1 MVGGLPDGACV
12 QSAEEEKISYQG
24 KMSSGTE
31 NTTGLKANSFVK
43 GMNKDVADL
52 YMSDQAWTHAIN
64 AINNSHLGDT
74 GTLSNEP
81 ANYNAANAPYVII
94 GAIHKKDTEWIIFST
109 NNTHSEIG
117 IFNEQSELYTSL
129 VNDDCL
135 GFKTT
140 NLISGACKSNYDCT
154 YSVYWQD
161 NLNPDR
167 TLNLENIPY
176 KTTGA
181 NLSTDPDC
189 FVPEYTN
196 ALDCDALR
204 LHPLVKQPCVTIR
217 KAQGGGQLNNGSYMA
232 VVAYSENGIRL
243 TDYSIPSA
251 PQPLWNHTGIGGS
264 LDITVSQLDQDFEE
278 YELVMIAVINEQTI
292 VKKIGNY
299 PIRQTVVHLD
309 IYGQDLENIP
319 VNRIPMRSV
328 VYEKSQLMTSLG
340 GYLIRSGVT
349 SQPYFNYQQAANKIV
364 TNWAAVEYSR
374 DFYWNG
380 GNLTGYLRDEVYAF
394 FIRWVYN
401 TGARSASYHIPGR
414 ESTPG
419 DRAAV
424 SGSDVVYSNETERWQ
439 VYDTSSIQPTTG
451 TAAENGVVVAKGQM
465 SFWESTERYP
475 DDQPDVW
482 GDLCGKKIR
491 HHKMPSNETT
501 HIHNSQGD
509 KIYILGVQ
517 FSNISHP
524 VDDVGNP
531 ITSIVGYEI
540 MRGSREGNRTIVAK
554 GMFNN
559 MWEYDLKGNTTK
571 KGLYQNY
578 PYNDLRP
585 DKFHVTGYSTLDSGT
600 GNNGDIESTTALSSY
615 KRNYFSFHSPE
626 TSFIK
631 PYLGSNYVKI
641 YTEERGTV
649 RGNFELPYKH
659 PRHKI
664 LTDTAFGTAAVV
676 GLGIAVLAAVG
687 KTTTSGYRDNTDT
700 IWTAPYGIGNAN
712 TNTIFHQES
721 ARESSV
727 GTIIED
733 LIAGTVIDTVGTGT
747 AAAGVITLAAEA
759 TYFMGT
765 AMDQVLTAIYNI
777 AKFRHFELQYNSHGF
792 YSNYSTVT
800 NSSAPAGYAPSFRRL
815 IKTNGTKYI
824 GSGLQDFDATYR
836 INNLNRNK
844 YVAIGLTADLPNPT
858 STVDATRQ
866 RVKDGP
872 GGISHSSPF
881 NEFDSTT
888 VAYYGAIKVDFQNQ
902 YGQLS
907 AITQLPTDSCVF
919 KSSPT
924 AMSSTGVIFGGD
936 VYINRFT
943 EKNPYFFYNTWLLGE
958 PDGTELDYRNH
969 VNGPAP
975 RYWVDFNRYDMTD
988 FDVSITHNPWP
999 HLHFTVPSSFHRL
1012 DRPNSVTGIL
1022 GSGVFALRNTWM
1034 YLFYNGVRDF
1044 FTESELNMAYRDYGE
1059 NDYQKFYDV
1068 YGSSFNDLSTMFRSD
1083 LIKEPTY
1090 YKYDISLTR
1099 SKLFSNFATWGQ
1111 VLPNDYDPKLYST
1124 CFEYYPKRSVYSL
1137 QQQSG
1142 MRRDNWRNYL
1152 PLNYKDFTGK
1162 VSAIKSLNVTGAVI
1176 LFEDAEPV
1184 QFKGVDEL
1192 QTAGGVKITIGDG
1205 GLFAQ
1210 NMQSMVNADDLL
1222 EYGSCTASRS
1232 AVNTPYGMFW
1242 ISQKTGK
1249 IMQYGGS
1256 ISEIS
1261 RDGLKFWFTENLPSK
1276 MLAQYPDYPLYDNP
1290 VAGIG
1295 CQTVYDQQ
1303 YEMLY
1308 FSKKDYAPKRNDLMF
1323 DDPSGVPYYICGQIN
1338 PPPLDPIAPVI
1349 HDKTGGV
1356 AHTDTSCTVPIDL
1369 AIVLDVTG
1377 SMGGVITNLK
1387 SSIPTIVTDIIAA
1400 SGNDYRLALVSVDE
1414 VSGGFADHGGT
1425 SSSPFT
1431 DYVQVLCSFATNNN
1445 GTFNTALTPVITGP
1459 GWGPSGLYGGGGS
1472 GPEPTDLGIKRV
1484 LDGDCGALRPEA
1496 AKIIIM
1502 ITDALPSGGND
1513 NYNPAVDPINVQNIA
1528 DQAAA
1533 ASTRIYTIRTGG
1545 GVSNT
1550 TIGTIHGMYNS
1561 TTGGANYDAASGV
1574 VGPIVSE
1581 IISGLCPPS
1590 CYFTADTYSITEG
1603 DEVNLVWDTINATT
1617 VEIAGLGTVAA
1628 TGSATVHPLT
1638 TTTYYLTVSDSTE
1651 QTSTCSVTINVKS
1664 RAPIPKK
1671 CPCTY
1676 DNPDCFTPCN
1686 WTASY
1691 DPKAKIWVS
1700 FHDWTPDLTI
1710 PAYQHFFTTKGS
1722 GIWKHN
1728 TRWDL
1733 YANYYGKDYPWE
1745 VEFNVTNPS
1754 QVTTLRSIEYWMEA
1768 YKYYNDGKDFNHVL
1782 DVNFDTAIIHNSEQM
1797 SGILKMQV
1805 KAKNNPLQLIAQP
1818 VITPYQMEILV
1829 AKEENK
1835 YRFNTFWDN
1844 TNDRGEFTLNETP
1857 MWITDCNGY
1866 RRTVNPEYI
1875 NYNKPALQRK
1885 KFRHF
1890 GNKIV
1895 LRKTVSGDKK
1905 MILKLEVS
1913 KHLNSP
1919 R

>member
-1 MVGGLPDGACV
+1 
-12 QSAEEEKISYQG
+12 
-24 KMSSGTE
+24 MSNGTA

-81 ANYNAANAPYVII
+81 ANYNADNAPYTII
-94 GAIHKKDTEWIIFST
+94 GAIHKKDTEWVIFST
-109 NNTHSEIG
+109 DNIHSEIG
-117 IFNEQSELYTSL
+117 IFNEQSDTYTGL
-129 VNDDCL
+129 INADCL
-135 GFKTT
+135 GFKKT
-140 NLISGACKSNYDCT
+140 NLISGACKSNYDCS
-154 YSVYWQD
+154 YSVYFQD

-167 TLNLENIPY
+167 ALNLDNIPY
-176 KTTGA
+176 LTTGV
-181 NLSTDPDC
+181 NLSPDPDC
-189 FVPEYTN
+189 FVPEYTHN
-196 ALDCDALR
+196 LDCEALR
-204 LHPLVKQPCVTIR
+204 LHPLVKQPCVNIR

-264 LDITVSQLDQDFEE
+264 LEINVSDLDQDFEE
-278 YELVMIAVINEQTI
+278 YELTMIAVINEQVI

-299 PIRQTVVHLD
+299 PIRQTLVHLD

-319 VNRIPMRSV
+319 VNRIPMHNV
-328 VYEKSQLMTSLG
+328 IYDKSEHMTSLG

-349 SQPYFNYQQAANKIV
+349 SQPYFNYQQAANQII
-364 TNWAAVEYSR
+364 TNWAAVEYSK

-380 GNLTGYLRDEVYAF
+380 GNLTGYMRDEVYSF
-394 FIRWVYN
+394 FIRWVFN

-414 ESTPG
+414 EATSG

-424 SGSDVVYSNETERWQ
+424 TGPDVVYTNETERWQ
-439 VYDTSSIQPTTG
+439 VYDTSTIQPTTG
-451 TAAENGVVVAKGQM
+451 TAAENGVIVAKGQM

-482 GDLCGKKIR
+482 GDLCGKNIR

-501 HIHNSQGD
+501 HIHNNGGD

-524 VDDVGNP
+524 VDAAGNP
-531 ITSIVGYEI
+531 IISIVGYEI
-540 MRGSREGNRTIVAK
+540 LRGSREGNRTIVAK

-559 MWEYDLKGNTTK
+559 MWEYTIKGNTTK

-585 DKFHVTGYSTLDSGT
+585 DRFHVMGYSTLESGE
-600 GNNGDIESTTALSSY
+600 GSQRAIESTAPLNTY
-615 KRNYFSFHSPE
+615 KKDYFSFHSPE
-626 TSFIK
+626 TAFIK

-664 LTDTAFGTAAVV
+664 LTDGAFSTAAAV

-687 KTTTSGYRDNTDT
+687 KTTMQGTKGWVNTT
-700 IWTAPYGIGNAN
+700 YVAPYGVGDSLAEDSHSTSSRDSSIGTAISDLVAGAFDDIIG
-712 TNTIFHQES
+712 TGS
-721 ARESSV
+721 A
-727 GTIIED
+727 
-733 LIAGTVIDTVGTGT
+733 IAGLVLLV
-747 AAAGVITLAAEA
+747 AESV
-759 TYFMGT
+759 YFLGG
-765 AMDQVLTAIYNI
+765 AIDQVMSVIYNMS
-777 AKFRHFELQYNSHGF
+777 KFRHFELQYNSHGF
-792 YSNYSTVT
+792 YSNYAQVT
-800 NSSAPAGYAPSFRRL
+800 NSSTPAGYAPSFRRL
-815 IKTNGTKYI
+815 VKTNGSKYI
-824 GSGLQDFDATYR
+824 GAGLQDFDATYR

-844 YVAIGLTADLPNPT
+844 YVAFGLTANLPNPH

-866 RVKDGP
+866 RVQDGP
-872 GGISHSSPF
+872 GSVSHSNPLS
-881 NEFDSTT
+881 EFESNT
-888 VAYYGAIKVDFQNQ
+888 VAYYGAVKVDFQNQ
-902 YGQLS
+902 YGQLQ

-919 KSSPT
+919 SSSPT
-924 AMSSTGVIFGGD
+924 ALSSTDVIFGGD
-936 VYINRFT
+936 VYINRYT
-943 EKNPYFFYNTWLLGE
+943 DKNPYFFFNTWQMGE
-958 PDGTELDYRNH
+958 PDATELDYRNY

-975 RYWVDFNRYDMTD
+975 RYWVDFNRYDVTD
-988 FDVSITHNPWP
+988 FNISISRD
-999 HLHFTVPSSFHRL
+999 HLIPTPHFTFPSSFHRF
-1012 DRPNSVTGIL
+1012 DRPHTGT
-1022 GSGVFALRNTWM
+1022 GTFALRNAWM

-1068 YGSSFNDLSTMFRSD
+1068 YGNSFNDLSTMFRSD
-1083 LIKEPTY
+1083 MIKEPTY

-1099 SKLFSNFATWGQ
+1099 SKLFNNFATWGT
-1111 VLPNDYDPKLYST
+1111 VLPNDYDPALYDT
-1124 CFEYYPKRSVYSL
+1124 CFEYYPKRAVYSL

-1152 PLNYKDFTGK
+1152 PLNYKDFSGK
-1162 VSAIKSLNVTGAVI
+1162 ISAIKSLNVTGAVI

-1184 QFKGVDEL
+1184 QFVGVDQL
-1192 QTAGGVKITIGDG
+1192 QTAGGVKVTIGDG
-1205 GLFAQ
+1205 GLFAS
-1210 NMQSMVNADDLL
+1210 NMQSLVNADDLL

-1256 ISEIS
+1256 ITEIS
-1261 RDGLKFWFTENLPSK
+1261 RDGLKFWFSENLPSK
-1276 MLAQYPDYPLYDNP
+1276 MLAQYPNYPLYDNP

-1303 YEMLY
+1303 YELLY
-1308 FSKKDYAPKRNDLMF
+1308 FSKKDYVPKRNDLLF
-1323 DDPSGVPYYICGQIN
+1323 DDPSGVPYYMCGEIT
-1338 PPPLDPIAPVI
+1338 PPPLTPISPVVT
-1349 HDKTGGV
+1349 DKTDGKP
-1356 AHTDTSCTVPIDL
+1356 HTETSCTVPIDL
-1369 AIVLDVTG
+1369 AIVLDVTA
-1377 SMGGVITNLK
+1377 SMGGVISNLK
-1387 SSIPTIVTDIIAA
+1387 SSIPTIITDVIAA
-1400 SGNDYRLALVSVDE
+1400 SGNNYRLALVSVDE
-1414 VSGGFADHGGT
+1414 KPGGFTDHGGT
-1425 SSSPFT
+1425 NTNPFT
-1431 DYVQVLCSFATNNN
+1431 DYVQVLCSFAPNNN
-1445 GTFNTALTPVITGP
+1445 STFNTALTPVSIGGTF
-1459 GWGPSGLYGGGGS
+1459 GPSGLYSGGGG

-1484 LDGDCGALRPEA
+1484 LDGDCGTFRPEA
-1496 AKIIIM
+1496 FKVVIM
-1502 ITDALPSGGND
+1502 ITDNLPSGGND
-1513 NYNPAVDPINVQNIA
+1513 AYSSVDDTNVTNIA
-1528 DQAAA
+1528 LQASAGFV
-1533 ASTRIYTIRTGG
+1533 RLYTI
-1545 GVSNT
+1545 
-1550 TIGTIHGMYNS
+1550 
-1561 TTGGANYDAASGV
+1561 TTGSGVGNTSIAAIHDIYNAITGAANYDAPTGV

-1581 IISGLCPPS
+1581 IVSGICPPS
-1590 CYFTADTYSITEG
+1590 CFFTADTYNITEG
-1603 DEVNLVWDTINATT
+1603 SAVNLVWDTINAASVDITD
-1617 VEIAGLGTVAA
+1617 LGAVPT
-1628 TGSATVHPLT
+1628 TGSAVVYPLT
-1638 TTTYYLTVSDSTE
+1638 TTTYTLTLYDALERST
-1651 QTSTCSVTINVKS
+1651 TCSVTITVKPRTTVS
-1664 RAPIPKK
+1664 KK
-1671 CPCTY
+1671 CPCAY

-1691 DPKAKIWVS
+1691 DPKAKVWIS
-1700 FHDWTPDLTI
+1700 FHDWVPDLTI
-1710 PAYQHFFTTKGS
+1710 PAYQHFFTTKGA

-1728 TRWDL
+1728 TSWDL

-1745 VEFNVTNPS
+1745 VEFNVVNPS
-1754 QVTTLRSIEYWMEA
+1754 EVTTLRSVEYWMEA

-1797 SGILKMQV
+1797 SGILKLNIKQ
-1805 KAKNNPLQLIAQP
+1805 KNNPLQLIQQP
-1818 VITPYQMEILV
+1818 VITPYQMDILV

-1844 TNDRGEFTLNETP
+1844 TNDRGEYTLDQTP
-1857 MWITDCNGY
+1857 MWITSCNGY
-1866 RRTVNPEYI
+1866 QRTVNPDYI
-1875 NYNKPALQRK
+1875 NYNKPVLERK

-1890 GNKIV
+1890 GNKII

-1905 MILKLEVS
+1905 MILKIEVS